1 MKSVRLSLG
10 SGYFSHRRCF
20 RDLMCVCKAERDG
33 SKLSPCLPGCLACP
47 VSSVRPGSPSCI
59 DTQSRRPKT
68 APFVIY
74 WRRAPSND

>member
-33 SKLSPCLPGCLACP
+33 SKLSPCLPGCLSGLVCAARSP
-47 VSSVRPGSPSCI
+47 SSSPSCI
-59 DTQSRRPKT
+59 YAIT
-68 APFVIY
+68 AP
-74 WRRAPSND
+74 